1 MASVAVDTPLAEALS
16 TTIHQRIVEES
27 WTTEDDTALAE
38 YIVLMLANGKTQD
51 QVAAELA
58 GELLQDAHGTEEFAK
73 WLFEQVA
80 ALSGTQDPA
89 QPNSVSTAGAHEQSD
104 EPAHD
109 TDAIMVPAAYEA
121 DMGDGAPDN
130 AYVAHNELTQLKSNI
145 LARPKGPR
153 GMQTSKGGRGGRGAI
168 SKPDSTLHRT
178 QGNDRINSHMRG
190 APKGPRNI
198 QNAPVRPGMQKALNG
213 LMGQPQPAQM
223 PMLQNGGMQP
233 GLQMGS
239 LTPEQQMQYMQ
250 MFEQQAQMMA
260 QMMQMNQ
267 NMSNGNRS
275 LFDRVERG
283 RGGNRGARGRGAVPQ
298 NGTSRPQAEGEQKDG
313 ETGADGQQP
322 SQPASHDPFTI
333 MCKFNTR
340 CTNASCPYVHQSPAA
355 PLNTP
360 VDMSQTCSFGV
371 ACKSTTCIARHP
383 SPAQKSQHQA
393 QEQCRFWPNC
403 TKPGCPFRHP
413 QAPLCA
419 YGASCKTENCKFTH
433 LETPCHFNPCT
444 NARCPYKH
452 VPGQNRG
459 FEAYSW
465 TPAKKVEEKEADH
478 VSDRKFVDGDAGP
491 EELVKPDQNGNG
503 IKKEPMTEIKA
514 EPTG

>member
-80 ALSGTQDPA
+80 ALSGAQAPA
-89 QPNSVSTAGAHEQSD
+89 QPISVSPEGAYEQSD
-104 EPAHD
+104 KPAHN
-109 TDAIMVPAAYEA
+109 TDAMMVPAAYEA

-130 AYVAHNELTQLKSNI
+130 A
-145 LARPKGPR
+145 PKGPR
-153 GMQTSKGGRGGRGAI
+153 GMHTSKGARGGRGAI
-168 SKPDSTLHRT
+168 SKPDSSLHRT

-213 LMGQPQPAQM
+213 LMGQQQPAQM

-233 GLQMGS
+233 GLQMGA

-298 NGTSRPQAEGEQKDG
+298 NGASRQHLEGEQKDG
-313 ETGADGQQP
+313 ETGADAQQP
-322 SQPASHDPFTI
+322 AQPASHDPFTI
-333 MCKFNTR
+333 MCKFNAR
-340 CTNASCPYVHQSPAA
+340 CTN
-355 PLNTP
+355 
-360 VDMSQTCSFGV
+360 
-371 ACKSTTCIARHP
+371 
-383 SPAQKSQHQA
+383 
-393 QEQCRFWPNC
+393 
-403 TKPGCPFRHP
+403 
-413 QAPLCA
+413 
-419 YGASCKTENCKFTH
+419 ASCKTENCKFTH

-503 IKKEPMTEIKA
+503 IKEEPTTEIKA

>member
-80 ALSGTQDPA
+80 ALSGTQAPEPRIVGMTDLETR
-89 QPNSVSTAGAHEQSD
+89 VQSD
-104 EPAHD
+104 ELAHD
-109 TDAIMVPAAYEA
+109 ADAAMVPAAYDA

-130 AYVAHNELTQLKSNI
+130 A
-145 LARPKGPR
+145 PKGPR
-153 GMQTSKGGRGGRGAI
+153 GMHTSKGTRGGRGAI

-213 LMGQPQPAQM
+213 LMGQPQLPQM
-223 PMLQNGGMQP
+223 PMLQNSGMQP

-283 RGGNRGARGRGAVPQ
+283 RGGHRSARRAAGVQ
-298 NGTSRPQAEGEQKDG
+298 NGASRPQAEGEQKDG
-313 ETGADGQQP
+313 DIGADGQQP
-322 SQPASHDPFTI
+322 PQPASHDPFTI
-333 MCKFNTR
+333 MCKYNTR
-340 CTNASCPYVHQSPAA
+340 
-355 PLNTP
+355 
-360 VDMSQTCSFGV
+360 
-371 ACKSTTCIARHP
+371 
-383 SPAQKSQHQA
+383 
-393 QEQCRFWPNC
+393 
-403 TKPGCPFRHP
+403 
-413 QAPLCA
+413 
-419 YGASCKTENCKFTH
+419 
-433 LETPCHFNPCT
+433 
-444 NARCPYKH
+444 
-452 VPGQNRG
+452 
-459 FEAYSW
+459 W
-465 TPAKKVEEKEADH
+465 TPTKKAEEKDADH
-478 VSDRKFVDGDAGP
+478 LSDRKFVDGDAGP
-491 EELVKPDQNGNG
+491 EELVKPDQNGSKVKEDPTTG
-503 IKKEPMTEIKA
+503 IKA
-514 EPTG
+514 GSTG